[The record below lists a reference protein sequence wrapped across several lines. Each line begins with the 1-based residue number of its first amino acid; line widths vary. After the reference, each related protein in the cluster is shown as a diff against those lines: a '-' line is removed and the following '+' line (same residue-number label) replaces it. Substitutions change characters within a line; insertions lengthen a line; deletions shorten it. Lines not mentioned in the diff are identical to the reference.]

1 MDEQV
6 IAIEH
11 EIFGQTLEEL
21 LPNIDPTSCWAP
33 GEGAGGQRVVV

>member
-6 IAIEH
+6 IAIEQ

-21 LPNIDPTSCWAP
+21 LPSIAPTV
-33 GEGAGGQRVVV
+33 AGLLE